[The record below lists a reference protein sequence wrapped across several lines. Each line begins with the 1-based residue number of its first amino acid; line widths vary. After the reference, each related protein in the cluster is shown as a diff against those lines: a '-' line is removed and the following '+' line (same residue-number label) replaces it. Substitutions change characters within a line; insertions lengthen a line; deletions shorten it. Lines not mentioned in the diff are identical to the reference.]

1 MEGIIWGK
9 FLYAFC
15 VRKFF
20 SVLNSTSADLQ
31 YKSLKLA
38 STLGSIL
45 SNILSLKE
53 ILSDREE

>member
-1 MEGIIWGK
+1 MDQFIC
-9 FLYAFC
+9 AFC

-31 YKSLKLA
+31 YKNLKLA

-53 ILSDREE
+53 IHSDREE